1 MNSQK
6 HVALSMLRGISKG
19 EVTEPQQ
26 FVLANACNW
35 LEGATLALVV
45 FSSLIAYVFASLRGN
60 LSYSILKDQCLK
72 LPLRTEKLPDEALVS
87 LSAHIHF
94 RKIIS

>member
-1 MNSQK
+1 
-6 HVALSMLRGISKG
+6 MLHGISKG
-19 EVTEPQQ
+19 DVTEPQQ
-26 FVLANACNW
+26 FNVLANACNW

-45 FSSLIAYVFASLRGN
+45 FISLIAYVYASLRGN
-60 LSYSILKDQCLK
+60 LSYSILKAQCLK
-72 LPLRTEKLPDEALVS
+72 LPLRTEKLPDEALIS